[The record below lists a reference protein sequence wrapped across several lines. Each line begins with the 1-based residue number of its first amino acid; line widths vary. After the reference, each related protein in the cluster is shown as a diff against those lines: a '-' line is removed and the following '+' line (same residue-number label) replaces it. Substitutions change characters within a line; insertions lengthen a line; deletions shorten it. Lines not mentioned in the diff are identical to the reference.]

1 MPPTLQVRSTPI
13 VHSAVR
19 CAVAL
24 VGSILLGCD
33 ETPRNESR
41 TAPRI
46 FTPTTATPIF
56 SPSAVA
62 KAESDS
68 AVAAVLRSAVPPD
81 TALSYRIFRWDFSN
95 DTRFLILAYVTR
107 VVDGHYGP
115 ALYAVEAGRVSTPY
129 DFKDEENVVIGKIA
143 DFDHDAS
150 PDVAICARFGAQEE
164 VVVAR
169 VVGYRD
175 GTWYRIPAATHAIAC
190 NPAAL
195 SGTP

>member
-1 MPPTLQVRSTPI
+1 MPPSLQMPPMPT
-13 VHSAVR
+13 VHSAAL

-24 VGSILLGCD
+24 VASTLFGCD
-33 ETPRNESR
+33 ESPRNESR
-41 TAPRI
+41 TAPRVLAP
-46 FTPTTATPIF
+46 TPATSIL

-62 KAESDS
+62 KAESDA
-68 AVAAVLRSAVPPD
+68 AVAAILRSAAPPD
-81 TALSYRIFRWDFSN
+81 TALGYRVFRWDFVN
-95 DTRFLILAYVTR
+95 HTRFLILAYLTQ

-115 ALYAVEAGRVSTPY
+115 ALYAIEAGRVSTPY
-129 DFKDEENVVIGKIA
+129 DFKDQDNVAIGKIA
-143 DFDHDAS
+143 DFDHDAL
-150 PDVAICARFGAQEE
+150 PDVAICAWFGAQEE

-195 SGTP
+195 SRSP